1 MEEQSCEDCAKH
13 HIRLYS
19 NQNIDIEHTENFLG
33 QIFFFKKN
41 FLLQNSFRVFFF
53 ALHKNAVRVILGD
66 PCNSEI

>member
-33 QIFFFKKN
+33 QIFFFKEEFSIAEQ
-41 FLLQNSFRVFFF
+41 FLGFFF